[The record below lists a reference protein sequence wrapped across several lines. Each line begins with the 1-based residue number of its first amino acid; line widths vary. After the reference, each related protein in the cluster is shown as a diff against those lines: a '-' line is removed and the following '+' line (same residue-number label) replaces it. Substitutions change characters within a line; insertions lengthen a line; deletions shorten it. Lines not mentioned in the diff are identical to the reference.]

1 MKFTVCGGTQVMTP
15 IKIHEGKLVVR
26 TNCDEA
32 TPFLRS
38 LNGHTDAIAQE
49 CRRRGNIPKAVD
61 IGCGNGRNSKHLEGF
76 SFSVKSFDQHPDY
89 SGATPLDFS
98 QYPIP
103 LFKRSLN
110 VVLLQYVLMFFP
122 TCKRQELITE
132 AFDLC
137 GYPGMV
143 VIEMQDV
150 KSGVMRKKD
159 IDDLIQWTRLE
170 AADKGLS
177 VLKQSAG
184 KIAVTNWRHTS

>member
-1 MKFTVCGGTQVMTP
+1 MTP
-15 IKIHEGKLVVR
+15 IKTHDGKLVVR

-38 LNGHTDAIAQE
+38 LNGHVSAIAQE
-49 CRRRGNIPKAVD
+49 CRRRGNVPKAVD
-61 IGCGNGRNSKHLEGF
+61 IGCGNGRNSKYLEGID
-76 SFSVKSFDQHPDY
+76 FSVKSFDQHPDY

-98 QYPIP
+98 RYPIP
-103 LFKRSLN
+103 LFKRSAN

-132 AFDLC
+132 SFDLC
-137 GYPGMV
+137 GYPGLV